1 MAQSKL
7 IKQII
12 STDTARV
19 AEYRI
24 PAHSKGRRHRHSQVF
39 EELFCLVGRLRIE
52 IEGRDDALLK
62 AGAKVLI
69 PAGKAHCV
77 NNDSDETARFLVV
90 QGGGEF
96 DLVTGA

>member
-19 AEYRI
+19 AEYSI
-24 PAHSKGRRHRHSQVF
+24 PAHSKGRGHRHSQVF
-39 EELFCLVGRLRIE
+39 EEFFCLVGRLRIE
-52 IEGRDDALLK
+52 IEGREDALLE
-62 AGAKVLI
+62 AGENVLI
-69 PAGKAHCV
+69 PAGTGHCV
-77 NNDSDETARFLVV
+77 INDSDETARFLVV